1 MDANLDKIAL
11 DLYGKI
17 QTRFSDITIGDENA
31 NVLSK
36 KTDIP
41 KARFFEFEYKED
53 GEDIGTVAITLDTDD
68 GIVIEVSGDI
78 VEKQHPGAFKFIR
91 SFRKFAKNRLLNYDV
106 QRMGK
111 SNLDKRDYQFR
122 AKVKDNTIMENKLF
136 GTARI
141 SYQDLG
147 EARLVIKHSQ
157 PVNTELAA
165 GRTMHIESIYIE
177 NAAGERFRYP
187 TKHINGARALAEHIK
202 HGGHP
207 YDGIGMHICG
217 LSEELAS
224 LRKFKNY
231 VGRQTQLSEAM
242 GEVTSKVIERIES
255 VKKEIHNL
263 QRSTYYEQFAES
275 FESQDEQMIPEAVM
289 DDWIDRLTI
298 RTFNEELKSVF
309 PYIYRLVDGT
319 QLPVKELS
327 ADDLLAEDDKED
339 IAPWYK
345 DKAEQDA
352 DKKQSAFKKK
362 NNPNRTGKDAAKA
375 LAQKGIPKT
384 ESFDPEDQFENFM
397 NGIAEGNDEGLGI
410 FDKNE
415 KVRNSAI
422 QELNRIFQAPMTG
435 GPGANINIINTLSK
449 YLPEVDPLT
458 GEALFPLDALKKAD
472 PELDVRATVQLE
484 LERIAQDNDDIAEIL
499 NSNAIDFSGDE
510 EIGGADD
517 AGQEAP
523 APAAPEASA
532 PAPEAP
538 APAPEEQLAT
548 PVAEGMASLKAKL
561 IKAVE
566 CGAGPD
572 TELDFGHKKMSLLS
586 ALQECGINPASVGFK
601 SKESGVEEILKSISG
616 FWNRDATIT
625 EGNFTIGPT
634 RVITKIISNFKNGN
648 FENATKE
655 DVGRVIQMVKK
666 MDPPSSVN
674 QPGDELGHIKHLSGM
689 HSTIDEAST
698 ESAEEFAKM
707 MADFKAKHSDA
718 DIDELIQQ
726 YKDQESNNPNVAAQN
741 DRIANRMDAEAGA
754 NSVGKTANTTGQ
766 GTIDGQPASHADA
779 MAKFRDIAKGMKLKL
794 PGADGQ
800 DMDFDFSDP
809 DKMGSQ
815 LQSHV
820 GNMMK
825 GMMDKMPQGQQKL
838 DMPGFSGSM
847 DPQAMMKG
855 MMDKMPN
862 QAGNSASPSERLR
875 SMDPRG
881 NSEIP
886 KADAIPKADE
896 MGIYRPGVTRSV
908 TGNEPTDAEQ
918 ERIFRDMK
926 GGVAPKNDMDFKPG
940 NQSNLLQVDNPEYV
954 ARRSAALKKPGAVVG
969 QTTMESAELTAMLKI
984 AGLR

>member
-41 KARFFEFEYKED
+41 NARFFEFEYKED
-53 GEDIGTVAITLDTDD
+53 GEDIGTVAITLDADD

-275 FESQDEQMIPEAVM
+275 FESQDEQMIPEEVM

-298 RTFNEELKSVF
+298 RTFNEEMKSVF

-319 QLPVKELS
+319 QLPVKELT

-339 IAPWYK
+339 VAPWYK

-352 DKKQSAFKKK
+352 DKTKSPFKKK

-397 NGIAEGNDEGLGI
+397 NGIVEANDEGLGI

-458 GEALFPLDALKKAD
+458 GEALFPLDELKKAD

-499 NSNAIDFSGDE
+499 NSNAIDFSGGE
-510 EIGGADD
+510 EVGGADAD
-517 AGQEAP
+517 AEP
-523 APAAPEASA
+523 AQAAA

-538 APAPEEQLAT
+538 APQAAAPEAPAPEEQLAT

-655 DVGRVIQMVKK
+655 DVSRVISMVKK

-689 HSTIDEAST
+689 HGTIDEAST
-698 ESAEEFAKM
+698 ESAEEFAKLM
-707 MADFKAKHSDA
+707 SDFKAKHSDA
-718 DIDELIQQ
+718 DIDELVKQ
-726 YKDQESNNPNVAAQN
+726 YKDQEANNPSSANYANQMDKSSDALQTAQSQSPEKLGN
-741 DRIANRMDAEAGA
+741 LQKALGG
-754 NSVGKTANTTGQ
+754 NSTSTSTNNQTS
-766 GTIDGQPASHADA
+766 TIDGQPASHADA
-779 MAKFRDIAKGMKLKL
+779 MAKFRDIAKGMKLKM
-794 PGADGQ
+794 PGADGK

-815 LQSHV
+815 IQSHV

-825 GMMDKMPQGQQKL
+825 GMMDKVPQGQQKL
-838 DMPGFSGSM
+838 DMPGFSGNI

-855 MMDKMPN
+855 IMDKMP
-862 QAGNSASPSERLR
+862 
-875 SMDPRG
+875 
-881 NSEIP
+881 
-886 KADAIPKADE
+886 
-896 MGIYRPGVTRSV
+896 
-908 TGNEPTDAEQ
+908 
-918 ERIFRDMK
+918 K
-926 GGVAPKNDMDFKPG
+926 GGNMPA
-940 NQSNLLQVDNPEYV
+940 
-954 ARRSAALKKPGAVVG
+954 
-969 QTTMESAELTAMLKI
+969 MENAELTAMLKI

>member
-53 GEDIGTVAITLDTDD
+53 GEDIGTVAITLDADD

-165 GRTMHIESIYIE
+165 GRTQHIEAIYIE
-177 NAAGERFRYP
+177 NAGGERFRYP

-207 YDGIGMHICG
+207 YDGIGQHICG

-242 GEVTSKVIERIES
+242 GEVTSKVVERIES

-263 QRSTYYEQFAES
+263 QRAAYYEQFAES
-275 FESQDEQMIPEAVM
+275 FESQDEQLIPEAVM

-309 PYIYRLVDGT
+309 PYIYRLVDET
-319 QLPVKELS
+319 QLPVKELT

-339 IAPWYK
+339 VAPWFK
-345 DKAEQDA
+345 DKAEQDT
-352 DKKQSAFKKK
+352 DKKQSAFKKPH
-362 NNPNRTGKDAAKA
+362 NPNRTGKDAAKA
-375 LAQKGIPKT
+375 LAHKGIPKT
-384 ESFDPEDQFENFM
+384 ETMDPEDQFENFM
-397 NGIAEGNDEGLGI
+397 NGIVEGDDEGLGI

-415 KVRNSAI
+415 KVRNTAV
-422 QELNRIFQAPMTG
+422 QELNRIFQSPMTG
-435 GPGANINIINTLSK
+435 GPGANINIIDTLSK
-449 YLPEVDPLT
+449 YLPEVDPMT
-458 GEALFPLDALKKAD
+458 GEALFPLDELKKAD

-484 LERIAQDNDDIAEIL
+484 LERIAQNNDDIARIL
-499 NSNAIDFSGDE
+499 NSNAIDFSGGE
-510 EIGGADD
+510 EVGGKNA
-517 AGQEAP
+517 EAP
-523 APAAPEASA
+523 APAPAPQAAAPE

-538 APAPEEQLAT
+538 APAPQAAVPEPAPEEQLAG
-548 PVAEGMASLKAKL
+548 PVAESVASLKAKL

-572 TELDFGHKKMSLLS
+572 TELDFGHRKMSLFS

-601 SKESGVEEILKSISG
+601 SQESGVQEILKSISG

-648 FENATKE
+648 YENATKE
-655 DVGRVIQMVKK
+655 DVSRVIHMVKK

-674 QPGDELGHIKHLSGM
+674 QQGDELGHIKHLSGM

-698 ESAEEFAKM
+698 ESAEEFAKLM
-707 MADFKAKHSDA
+707 SDFKAKHADA
-718 DIDELIQQ
+718 DIDELVKQ
-726 YKDQESNNPNVAAQN
+726 YKDQEENDPDAYLQKRYGNTDNPTSADYTNQMDKSSDAKQASAPSTTTNNTSTSTNNQ
-741 DRIANRMDAEAGA
+741 
-754 NSVGKTANTTGQ
+754 T

-779 MAKFRDIAKGMKLKL
+779 MAKFRDIAKGMKLKI
-794 PGADGQ
+794 PGANGQ
-800 DMDFDFSDP
+800 DMDFDFDNP

-815 LQSHV
+815 IQSHV
-820 GNMMK
+820 GNLMK
-825 GMMDKMPQGQQKL
+825 GMMDKVPQGQQKL
-838 DMPGFSGSM
+838 DMPGFSGNM
-847 DPQAMMKG
+847 DPHAMMKG
-855 MMDKMPN
+855 IMDKMP
-862 QAGNSASPSERLR
+862 
-875 SMDPRG
+875 
-881 NSEIP
+881 
-886 KADAIPKADE
+886 
-896 MGIYRPGVTRSV
+896 
-908 TGNEPTDAEQ
+908 
-918 ERIFRDMK
+918 K
-926 GGVAPKNDMDFKPG
+926 GGNMPA
-940 NQSNLLQVDNPEYV
+940 
-954 ARRSAALKKPGAVVG
+954 
-969 QTTMESAELTAMLKI
+969 MESSELTAMLKI

>member
-339 IAPWYK
+339 VAPWYK

-397 NGIAEGNDEGLGI
+397 NGIVEGNDEGLGI

-458 GEALFPLDALKKAD
+458 GEALFPLDELKKAD

-523 APAAPEASA
+523 APAAPEASAPAPEA

-698 ESAEEFAKM
+698 ESAEEFAKLM
-707 MADFKAKHSDA
+707 SDFKAKHSDA
-718 DIDELIQQ
+718 DIDELVKQ
-726 YKDQESNNPNVAAQN
+726 YKDQETANLAGDQPFDSPTASDSNVAKDIPAV
-741 DRIANRMDAEAGA
+741 A
-754 NSVGKTANTTGQ
+754 SNTNQT

-779 MAKFRDIAKGMKLKL
+779 MAKFRDMAKGMKLKM
-794 PGADGQ
+794 PGPDGQ

-815 LQSHV
+815 IQSHV

-825 GMMDKMPQGQQKL
+825 GMMDKVPQGSQKL
-838 DMPGFSGSM
+838 DMPGFSGNM
-847 DPQAMMKG
+847 DPHAMMKG
-855 MMDKMPN
+855 IMDKMP
-862 QAGNSASPSERLR
+862 
-875 SMDPRG
+875 
-881 NSEIP
+881 
-886 KADAIPKADE
+886 
-896 MGIYRPGVTRSV
+896 
-908 TGNEPTDAEQ
+908 
-918 ERIFRDMK
+918 K
-926 GGVAPKNDMDFKPG
+926 GGNMPA
-940 NQSNLLQVDNPEYV
+940 
-954 ARRSAALKKPGAVVG
+954 
-969 QTTMESAELTAMLKI
+969 MESSELTAMLKI

>member
-53 GEDIGTVAITLDTDD
+53 GEDIGTVAITLDADD

-147 EARLVIKHSQ
+147 ETRLVIKHSQ

-207 YDGIGMHICG
+207 YDSIGMHICG

-242 GEVTSKVIERIES
+242 GEVTSKVVERIES

-275 FESQDEQMIPEAVM
+275 FESQDEQLIPEAVM

-309 PYIYRLVDGT
+309 PYIYRLVDST
-319 QLPVKELS
+319 QLPVKELT
-327 ADDLLAEDDKED
+327 AEDLLAEDDKEED
-339 IAPWYK
+339 VAPWYK

-397 NGIAEGNDEGLGI
+397 NGIVEDDDEGLGI

-415 KVRNSAI
+415 KVRNNAI
-422 QELNRIFQAPMTG
+422 QELNRIFQSPMTG
-435 GPGANINIINTLSK
+435 GPGANINIIDTLSK
-449 YLPEVDPLT
+449 YLPEVDPVT
-458 GEALFPLDALKKAD
+458 GEALFPLDELKKAD

-484 LERIAQDNDDIAEIL
+484 LERIAQDNDDIARIL
-499 NSNAIDFSGDE
+499 NSNAIDFSGGE
-510 EIGGADD
+510 EVGGADVEP
-517 AGQEAP
+517 APEAPAPEEPEAPEAPEAP
-523 APAAPEASA
+523 APAAP
-532 PAPEAP
+532 
-538 APAPEEQLAT
+538 APAPEENLAI
-548 PVAEGMASLKAKL
+548 AEGMASLKAKL

-572 TELDFGHKKMSLLS
+572 TELDFGHKKMSLFS

-655 DVGRVIQMVKK
+655 DVSRVIQMVKK
-666 MDPPSSVN
+666 MDPPSSVD

-698 ESAEEFAKM
+698 ESAEEFAKL

-718 DIDELIQQ
+718 DIDELVRQ
-726 YKDQESNNPNVAAQN
+726 YKDQEANDPTSANYTNQMDRSSDATQATAPSTNTNNTSTSTNNQ
-741 DRIANRMDAEAGA
+741 
-754 NSVGKTANTTGQ
+754 T

-779 MAKFRDIAKGMKLKL
+779 MAKFRDIAKGMKLKM
-794 PGADGQ
+794 PGANGQ
-800 DMDFDFSDP
+800 DVDFDFSDP

-815 LQSHV
+815 IQSHV
-820 GNMMK
+820 GNLMK
-825 GMMDKMPQGQQKL
+825 GMMDKVPQGQQKL
-838 DMPGFSGSM
+838 DMPGFSGNM
-847 DPQAMMKG
+847 DPHAMMKG
-855 MMDKMPN
+855 IMDKMP
-862 QAGNSASPSERLR
+862 
-875 SMDPRG
+875 
-881 NSEIP
+881 
-886 KADAIPKADE
+886 
-896 MGIYRPGVTRSV
+896 
-908 TGNEPTDAEQ
+908 
-918 ERIFRDMK
+918 K
-926 GGVAPKNDMDFKPG
+926 GGNMP
-940 NQSNLLQVDNPEYV
+940 
-954 ARRSAALKKPGAVVG
+954 
-969 QTTMESAELTAMLKI
+969 TMESSELTAMLKI

>member
-41 KARFFEFEYKED
+41 NARFFEFEYKED
-53 GEDIGTVAITLDTDD
+53 GEDIGTVAITLDADD

-275 FESQDEQMIPEAVM
+275 FESQDEQMIPEEVM

-298 RTFNEELKSVF
+298 RTFNEEMKSVF

-319 QLPVKELS
+319 QLPVKELT

-339 IAPWYK
+339 VAPWYK

-352 DKKQSAFKKK
+352 DKTKSPFKKK

-397 NGIAEGNDEGLGI
+397 NGIVEANDEGLGI

-458 GEALFPLDALKKAD
+458 GEALFPLDELKKAD

-499 NSNAIDFSGDE
+499 NSNAIDFSGGE
-510 EIGGADD
+510 EVGGADAD
-517 AGQEAP
+517 AEP
-523 APAAPEASA
+523 AQAAA

-538 APAPEEQLAT
+538 APQAAAPEAPAPEEQLAT

-655 DVGRVIQMVKK
+655 DVSRVISMVKK

-689 HSTIDEAST
+689 HGTIDEAST
-698 ESAEEFAKM
+698 ESAEEFAKLM
-707 MADFKAKHSDA
+707 SDFKAKHSDA
-718 DIDELIQQ
+718 DIDELVKQ
-726 YKDQESNNPNVAAQN
+726 YKDQEANNPSSANYANQMDKSSDALQTAQSQSPEKLGN
-741 DRIANRMDAEAGA
+741 LQKALGG
-754 NSVGKTANTTGQ
+754 NSTSTSTNNQT

-815 LQSHV
+815 IQSHV

-825 GMMDKMPQGQQKL
+825 GMMDKVPQGQQKL
-838 DMPGFSGSM
+838 DMPGFSGNI

-855 MMDKMPN
+855 IMDKMP
-862 QAGNSASPSERLR
+862 
-875 SMDPRG
+875 
-881 NSEIP
+881 
-886 KADAIPKADE
+886 
-896 MGIYRPGVTRSV
+896 
-908 TGNEPTDAEQ
+908 
-918 ERIFRDMK
+918 K
-926 GGVAPKNDMDFKPG
+926 GGNMPA
-940 NQSNLLQVDNPEYV
+940 
-954 ARRSAALKKPGAVVG
+954 
-969 QTTMESAELTAMLKI
+969 MENAELTAMLKI

>member
-1 MDANLDKIAL
+1 
-11 DLYGKI
+11 
-17 QTRFSDITIGDENA
+17 
-31 NVLSK
+31 
-36 KTDIP
+36 
-41 KARFFEFEYKED
+41 
-53 GEDIGTVAITLDTDD
+53 
-68 GIVIEVSGDI
+68 
-78 VEKQHPGAFKFIR
+78 
-91 SFRKFAKNRLLNYDV
+91 
-106 QRMGK
+106 
-111 SNLDKRDYQFR
+111 
-122 AKVKDNTIMENKLF
+122 
-136 GTARI
+136 
-141 SYQDLG
+141 
-147 EARLVIKHSQ
+147 
-157 PVNTELAA
+157 
-165 GRTMHIESIYIE
+165 
-177 NAAGERFRYP
+177 
-187 TKHINGARALAEHIK
+187 
-202 HGGHP
+202 
-207 YDGIGMHICG
+207 
-217 LSEELAS
+217 
-224 LRKFKNY
+224 
-231 VGRQTQLSEAM
+231 
-242 GEVTSKVIERIES
+242 
-255 VKKEIHNL
+255 
-263 QRSTYYEQFAES
+263 
-275 FESQDEQMIPEAVM
+275 
-289 DDWIDRLTI
+289 
-298 RTFNEELKSVF
+298 
-309 PYIYRLVDGT
+309 
-319 QLPVKELS
+319 LPVKELT

-339 IAPWYK
+339 VAPWYK

-352 DKKQSAFKKK
+352 DKKKSSFKKAH
-362 NNPNRTGKDAAKA
+362 NPNRTGKDAAKA

-384 ESFDPEDQFENFM
+384 EAMDPEGTFESFM
-397 NGIAEGNDEGLGI
+397 NGIIEGEDEGLGI

-422 QELNRIFQAPMTG
+422 QELNRIFQSPMTG
-435 GPGANINIINTLSK
+435 GPGSNINIIDTLSK
-449 YLPEVDPLT
+449 YLPEVDPVT
-458 GEALFPLDALKKAD
+458 GEALFPLDELKKAD

-484 LERIAQDNDDIAEIL
+484 LERIAQDNDDIARIL
-499 NSNAIDFSGDE
+499 NSNAIDFSGNE
-510 EIGGADD
+510 EVGGADD
-517 AGQEAP
+517 AGQEMP
-523 APAAPEASA
+523 TPAAPEAPEA
-532 PAPEAP
+532 PAPVAAAP
-538 APAPEEQLAT
+538 APAPEEQLA
-548 PVAEGMASLKAKL
+548 PIAESIASLKAKL

-655 DVGRVIQMVKK
+655 DVGRVISMVKK

-689 HSTIDEAST
+689 PSTIDEAST

-718 DIDELIQQ
+718 DVDELIQQ
-726 YKDQESNNPNVAAQN
+726 YKDQESSNPTSGPNVAAQN

-779 MAKFRDIAKGMKLKL
+779 MAKFRDIAKGMKFKM

-825 GMMDKMPQGQQKL
+825 GMMNKMPQGQQKL

-855 MMDKMPN
+855 MMDKMP
-862 QAGNSASPSERLR
+862 QGVGNSASPSERLR

-886 KADAIPKADE
+886 KAVRPGADE
-896 MGIYRPGVTRSV
+896 MGIYRPGVTRSI
-908 TGNEPTDAEQ
+908 TTPEPPTDNQQ
-918 ERIFRDMK
+918 EIGR
-926 GGVAPKNDMDFKPG
+926 VAPKNTMDFKPG

-969 QTTMESAELTAMLKI
+969 QTTMESAELTAMLRI

>member
-165 GRTMHIESIYIE
+165 GRTMHIDSIYVE

-207 YDGIGMHICG
+207 YDGIGIHICG

-263 QRSTYYEQFAES
+263 QRAAYYEQFAES
-275 FESQDEQMIPEAVM
+275 FESQDEQLIPEAVM

-298 RTFNEELKSVF
+298 RTFNEEMKSVF
-309 PYIYRLVDGT
+309 PYIYRLVDST
-319 QLPVKELS
+319 QLPVKELT

-339 IAPWYK
+339 VAPWYK

-352 DKKQSAFKKK
+352 DKTKSAFKKK

-384 ESFDPEDQFENFM
+384 EALDPEAAFESFM
-397 NGIAEGNDEGLGI
+397 NGIVEDDDEGLGI

-415 KVRNSAI
+415 KVRNNAI
-422 QELNRIFQAPMTG
+422 QELNRIFQSPMTG
-435 GPGANINIINTLSK
+435 GPGSNINIIDTLSK
-449 YLPEVDPLT
+449 YLPEVDPVT
-458 GEALFPLDALKKAD
+458 GEALFPLDDLKKAD
-472 PELDVRATVQLE
+472 PELDVRAIVQME
-484 LERIAQDNDDIAEIL
+484 LERISQDNDDIARIL
-499 NSNAIDFSGDE
+499 NSNAIDFSGDD
-510 EIGGADD
+510 EIGGADS
-517 AGQEAP
+517 EAP
-523 APAAPEASA
+523 APEAPVAA

-538 APAPEEQLAT
+538 AAAPAPEAPVAAAPAPQDNLAI
-548 PVAEGMASLKAKL
+548 AEGMASLKAKL

-616 FWNRDATIT
+616 FWNRDATVT
-625 EGNFTIGPT
+625 EGNIKGNFTLGPT
-634 RVITKIISNFKNGN
+634 RIITKIISNFKNGN
-648 FENATKE
+648 YKNATRE
-655 DVGRVIQMVKK
+655 DVGQVIQMVKK

-689 HSTIDEAST
+689 GGTIDEASA

-718 DIDELIQQ
+718 DIDELVQQ
-726 YKDQESNNPNVAAQN
+726 YKDQEASNVDVTSPATVTQTPSQASNALRTAQSQSPEKL
-741 DRIANRMDAEAGA
+741 ANLQK
-754 NSVGKTANTTGQ
+754 SL

-779 MAKFRDIAKGMKLKL
+779 MAKFRDIAKGMKLKI
-794 PGADGQ
+794 PGANGQ
-800 DMDFDFSDP
+800 DMDFDFGDP

-815 LQSHV
+815 IQSHV
-820 GNMMK
+820 GNLMK
-825 GMMDKMPQGQQKL
+825 GMMDKVPQGQQKL

-855 MMDKMPN
+855 IMDKMP
-862 QAGNSASPSERLR
+862 
-875 SMDPRG
+875 
-881 NSEIP
+881 
-886 KADAIPKADE
+886 
-896 MGIYRPGVTRSV
+896 
-908 TGNEPTDAEQ
+908 
-918 ERIFRDMK
+918 K
-926 GGVAPKNDMDFKPG
+926 GGNMPA
-940 NQSNLLQVDNPEYV
+940 
-954 ARRSAALKKPGAVVG
+954 
-969 QTTMESAELTAMLKI
+969 MESAELTAMLKI

>member
-53 GEDIGTVAITLDTDD
+53 GEDIGTVAITLDADD

-165 GRTMHIESIYIE
+165 GRTQHIEAIYIE
-177 NAAGERFRYP
+177 NAGGERFRYP

-207 YDGIGMHICG
+207 YDGIGQHICG

-242 GEVTSKVIERIES
+242 GEVTSKVVERIES

-263 QRSTYYEQFAES
+263 QRAAYYEQFAES
-275 FESQDEQMIPEAVM
+275 FESQDEQLIPEAVM

-309 PYIYRLVDGT
+309 PYIYRLVDET
-319 QLPVKELS
+319 QLPVKELT

-339 IAPWYK
+339 VAPWFK
-345 DKAEQDA
+345 DKAEQDT
-352 DKKQSAFKKK
+352 DKKQSAFKKPH
-362 NNPNRTGKDAAKA
+362 NPNRTGKDAAKA
-375 LAQKGIPKT
+375 LAHKGIPKT
-384 ESFDPEDQFENFM
+384 ETMDPEDQFENFM
-397 NGIAEGNDEGLGI
+397 NGIVEGDDEGLGI

-415 KVRNSAI
+415 KVRNTAV
-422 QELNRIFQAPMTG
+422 QELNRIFQSPMTG
-435 GPGANINIINTLSK
+435 GPGANINIIDTLSK
-449 YLPEVDPLT
+449 YLPEVDPMT
-458 GEALFPLDALKKAD
+458 GEALFPLDELKKAD

-484 LERIAQDNDDIAEIL
+484 LERIAQNNDDIARIL
-499 NSNAIDFSGDE
+499 NSNAIDFSGGE
-510 EIGGADD
+510 EVGGKNA
-517 AGQEAP
+517 EAP
-523 APAAPEASA
+523 APAPAPQAAAPE

-538 APAPEEQLAT
+538 APAPQAAAPEPAPEEQLAG
-548 PVAEGMASLKAKL
+548 PVAESVASLKAKL

-572 TELDFGHKKMSLLS
+572 TELDFGHRKMSLFS

-601 SKESGVEEILKSISG
+601 SQESGVQEILKSISG

-648 FENATKE
+648 YENATKE
-655 DVGRVIQMVKK
+655 DVSRVIHMVKK

-674 QPGDELGHIKHLSGM
+674 QQGDELGHIKHLSGM

-698 ESAEEFAKM
+698 ESAEEFAKLM
-707 MADFKAKHSDA
+707 SDFKAKHADA
-718 DIDELIQQ
+718 DIDELVKQ
-726 YKDQESNNPNVAAQN
+726 YKDQEENDPDAYLQKRYGNTDNPTSADYTNQMDKSSDAKQASAPSTTTNNTSTSTNNQ
-741 DRIANRMDAEAGA
+741 
-754 NSVGKTANTTGQ
+754 T

-779 MAKFRDIAKGMKLKL
+779 MAKFRDIAKGMKLKI
-794 PGADGQ
+794 PGANGQ
-800 DMDFDFSDP
+800 DMDFDFDNP

-815 LQSHV
+815 IQSHV
-820 GNMMK
+820 GNLMK
-825 GMMDKMPQGQQKL
+825 GMMDKVPQGQQKL
-838 DMPGFSGSM
+838 DMPGFSGNM
-847 DPQAMMKG
+847 DPHAMMKG
-855 MMDKMPN
+855 IMDKMP
-862 QAGNSASPSERLR
+862 
-875 SMDPRG
+875 
-881 NSEIP
+881 
-886 KADAIPKADE
+886 
-896 MGIYRPGVTRSV
+896 
-908 TGNEPTDAEQ
+908 
-918 ERIFRDMK
+918 K
-926 GGVAPKNDMDFKPG
+926 GGNMPA
-940 NQSNLLQVDNPEYV
+940 
-954 ARRSAALKKPGAVVG
+954 
-969 QTTMESAELTAMLKI
+969 MESSELTAMLKI

>member
-53 GEDIGTVAITLDTDD
+53 GEDIGTVAITLDADD

-207 YDGIGMHICG
+207 YDGIGMHITG

-263 QRSTYYEQFAES
+263 QRATYYEQFAES

-298 RTFNEELKSVF
+298 RTFNEEMKSVF

-319 QLPVKELS
+319 QLPVKELT
-327 ADDLLAEDDKED
+327 AEDLLAEDDKEED
-339 IAPWYK
+339 VAPWYK

-352 DKKQSAFKKK
+352 DKKQSSFKKK
-362 NNPNRTGKDAAKA
+362 HNPNRTGKDAAKA

-397 NGIAEGNDEGLGI
+397 NGIVEGEDEGLGI

-422 QELNRIFQAPMTG
+422 QELNRIFQSPMTG
-435 GPGANINIINTLSK
+435 GPGSNINIIDTLSK
-449 YLPEVDPLT
+449 YLPEVDPIT
-458 GEALFPLDALKKAD
+458 GEALFPLDELKKAD

-484 LERIAQDNDDIAEIL
+484 LERIAQDNDDIARIL
-499 NSNAIDFSGDE
+499 NSNAIDFSGGE
-510 EIGGADD
+510 EVGGAD
-517 AGQEAP
+517 AEPESPPPQA
-523 APAAPEASA
+523 AAPEPEPEA
-532 PAPEAP
+532 PPPQAAAP
-538 APAPEEQLAT
+538 APAPEEQLAG
-548 PVAEGMASLKAKL
+548 PVAESVASLKAKL

-601 SKESGVEEILKSISG
+601 SQESGVEEILKSISG

-625 EGNFTIGPT
+625 EGNIKGNFTIGPT

-648 FENATKE
+648 YENATKE
-655 DVGRVIQMVKK
+655 DVSRVIHMVKK

-674 QPGDELGHIKHLSGM
+674 QAGDELGHIKHLSGM
-689 HSTIDEAST
+689 PGTIDEAST
-698 ESAEEFAKM
+698 ESAEEFAKL

-718 DIDELIQQ
+718 DIDELVKQ
-726 YKDQESNNPNVAAQN
+726 YKDQEANDPSSANYTNQMDKSSDASQTPQTTTATDPSTASNTSTSTNNQ
-741 DRIANRMDAEAGA
+741 
-754 NSVGKTANTTGQ
+754 T

-779 MAKFRDIAKGMKLKL
+779 MAKFRDIAKGMKFKM
-794 PGADGQ
+794 PGGDGQ

-815 LQSHV
+815 IQSHV

-825 GMMDKMPQGQQKL
+825 GMMDKVPQGQQKL

-855 MMDKMPN
+855 IMDKMP
-862 QAGNSASPSERLR
+862 
-875 SMDPRG
+875 
-881 NSEIP
+881 
-886 KADAIPKADE
+886 
-896 MGIYRPGVTRSV
+896 
-908 TGNEPTDAEQ
+908 
-918 ERIFRDMK
+918 K
-926 GGVAPKNDMDFKPG
+926 GGNMP
-940 NQSNLLQVDNPEYV
+940 
-954 ARRSAALKKPGAVVG
+954 
-969 QTTMESAELTAMLKI
+969 TMESSELTAMLRI

>member
-53 GEDIGTVAITLDTDD
+53 GEDIGTVAITLDADD

-242 GEVTSKVIERIES
+242 GEVTGKVIERIES

-319 QLPVKELS
+319 QLPVKELT

-339 IAPWYK
+339 VAPWYK

-352 DKKQSAFKKK
+352 DKTKSAFKKK

-397 NGIAEGNDEGLGI
+397 NGIVEGENEGLGI

-415 KVRNSAI
+415 KVRNNAI
-422 QELNRIFQAPMTG
+422 QELNRIFQSPMTG
-435 GPGANINIINTLSK
+435 GPGSNINIDMLSK
-449 YLPEVDPLT
+449 YLPEVDPDT
-458 GEALFPLDALKKAD
+458 GESLFPLGELKNAD

-499 NSNAIDFSGDE
+499 DSNAIDFSGDE
-510 EIGGADD
+510 EVGGADTELNAD
-517 AGQEAP
+517 EPPAAEPAP
-523 APAAPEASA
+523 APAPQAA
-532 PAPEAP
+532 
-538 APAPEEQLAT
+538 APAPEEQLAG

-566 CGAGPD
+566 AGAGPD
-572 TELDFGHKKMSLLS
+572 TELDFGHRKMSLLS

-601 SKESGVEEILKSISG
+601 SQESGVEEILKSISG

-655 DVGRVIQMVKK
+655 DVGRVISMVKK

-689 HSTIDEAST
+689 SHTIDEAST
-698 ESAEEFAKM
+698 ESAEEFAKLM
-707 MADFKAKHSDA
+707 SDFKAKHSDA
-718 DIDELIQQ
+718 DIDELVKQ
-726 YKDQESNNPNVAAQN
+726 YKDQEANDTASAPNVAAQN

-754 NSVGKTANTTGQ
+754 NTVGKTANTTGQ

-779 MAKFRDIAKGMKLKL
+779 MAKFRDIAKGMKFKM

-815 LQSHV
+815 IQSHV

-825 GMMDKMPQGQQKL
+825 GMMNKMPQGQQKL

-855 MMDKMPN
+855 MMDKMPKGV
-862 QAGNSASPSERLR
+862 GNSASPSEKLR

-886 KADAIPKADE
+886 KADD
-896 MGIYRPGVTRSV
+896 T
-908 TGNEPTDAEQ
+908 
-918 ERIFRDMK
+918 
-926 GGVAPKNDMDFKPG
+926 MDFKPAD
-940 NQSNLLQVDNPEYV
+940 QSNLLQVDNPEYV
-954 ARRSAALKKPGAVVG
+954 ARRAAALKKPGAVVG
-969 QTTMESAELTAMLKI
+969 HTTVTENSELTAMLKI